1 MVGAHAVNGIHL
13 GSLSIASAQEP
24 LCNTGL
30 SNRLSNQGA
39 WLHSSPTPTHHG
51 IAITLEGV
59 NVSPDS
65 INLKRILAFNL
76 AGVLLLASWAIWPLS
91 TLWSAL
97 DAQLFWL
104 FNGWLTPENMH
115 WNQIL
120 ALINTRYFDVVSLGV
135 LGLLFTMAI
144 RADRRTNRLFHWVA
158 IGVVML
164 VVAGLVSVA
173 INEAITYGHPS
184 PTLYFEQATRLTDLV
199 SIPTKDEAGNSFPGD
214 HGLMVM
220 IFAAFM
226 MRFAKRRLA
235 LWSIA
240 SVVLLSAPR
249 ILVGAHWFSDVYVGA
264 LSIALLV
271 LPWILCTSVVSGM
284 TRLAEKALRLFF
296 RGN

>member
-1 MVGAHAVNGIHL
+1 MTR
-13 GSLSIASAQEP
+13 ET

-104 FNGWLTPENMH
+104 FNGWLTPENMR

-135 LGLLFTMAI
+135 LGL
-144 RADRRTNRLFHWVA
+144 
-158 IGVVML
+158 
-164 VVAGLVSVA
+164 
-173 INEAITYGHPS
+173 
-184 PTLYFEQATRLTDLV
+184 
-199 SIPTKDEAGNSFPGD
+199 
-214 HGLMVM
+214 
-220 IFAAFM
+220 
-226 MRFAKRRLA
+226 
-235 LWSIA
+235 
-240 SVVLLSAPR
+240 
-249 ILVGAHWFSDVYVGA
+249 
-264 LSIALLV
+264 
-271 LPWILCTSVVSGM
+271 
-284 TRLAEKALRLFF
+284 
-296 RGN
+296 